1 MTRKVKNIKKKKG
14 RNIAWL
20 LWFFLEI
27 VRFGLIGWW
36 GLKKKEGSGV
46 STSSS
51 VDSLPL
57 DFQLQLADST
67 RQLIARGRRVLSQ
80 VATARY
86 SFLAHQF
93 THNKVNIPWHLTL
106 TQIFS
111 NLENLILAFY
121 FQQLFNISII
131 PAAHL
136 CQFYLVKIDV
146 LLSQIRY
153 LNVPCV
159 TRAKDFITH
168 RAISIIN
175 LFLHLFKKHLVLLSS
190 LKNLMEIWWHIRIL
204 VFRPLSSH

>member
-1 MTRKVKNIKKKKG
+1 M
-14 RNIAWL
+14 
-20 LWFFLEI
+20 
-27 VRFGLIGWW
+27 
-36 GLKKKEGSGV
+36 

-57 DFQLQLADST
+57 GFQLQLADST
-67 RQLIARGRRVLSQ
+67 PPTHRSWASRA
-80 VATARY
+80 VATAQY

-106 TQIFS
+106 TQFFS
-111 NLENLILAFY
+111 NLENFILAFY

-136 CQFYLVKIDV
+136 CQFYIVKIDV
-146 LLSQIRY
+146 LLGQIRY

-175 LFLHLFKKHLVLLSS
+175 LFLYLFKKHLVLLSS

-204 VFRPLSSH
+204 VFRPLSSPLNYLIRIFLPFATDAD

>member
-1 MTRKVKNIKKKKG
+1 MVFLGNCEIWFD
-14 RNIAWL
+14 WL
-20 LWFFLEI
+20 
-27 VRFGLIGWW
+27 VRPQ
-36 GLKKKEGSGV
+36 KEGRQWCV
-46 STSSS
+46 H
-51 VDSLPL
+51 VLFCRL
-57 DFQLQLADST
+57 VAT
-67 RQLIARGRRVLSQ
+67 RFSATVGWFNPPTHRSRASRA
-80 VATARY
+80 VATAQY

-111 NLENLILAFY
+111 NLENFILAFC

-136 CQFYLVKIDV
+136 CQFYIVKIDV
-146 LLSQIRY
+146 LLGQIRY

-175 LFLHLFKKHLVLLSS
+175 LFLYLFKNHLVLLSS